1 MATTRELVSFITA
14 HGITAWPSGKNDI
27 KAIHVY
33 TESLEGGQVVVEE
46 VEETLS
52 NPTVKDVRDWLGY

>member
-1 MATTRELVSFITA
+1 MATTRELVSYLTA

-33 TESLEGGQVVVEE
+33 TESLESGQVVVGEEE
-46 VEETLS
+46 VTLS
-52 NPTVKDVRDWLGY
+52 NPTVKDVRNWLGY